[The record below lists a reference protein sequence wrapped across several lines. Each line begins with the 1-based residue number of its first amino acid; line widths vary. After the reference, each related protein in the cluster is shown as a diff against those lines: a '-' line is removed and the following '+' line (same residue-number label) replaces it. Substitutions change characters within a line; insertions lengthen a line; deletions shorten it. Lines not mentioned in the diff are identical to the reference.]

1 MASLIMTDQSSNND
15 RIVEGGFEV
24 IYVSGERGQPIPA
37 AFDALEARLPTLK
50 KKRFYGVLI
59 DGAYA
64 PALPS
69 TRIRAPSIC
78 RLG

>member
-1 MASLIMTDQSSNND
+1 
-15 RIVEGGFEV
+15 V
-24 IYVSGERGQPIPA
+24 RGQPIPA

-50 KKRFYGVLI
+50 KRFYGVLI
-59 DGAYA
+59 DGSYA